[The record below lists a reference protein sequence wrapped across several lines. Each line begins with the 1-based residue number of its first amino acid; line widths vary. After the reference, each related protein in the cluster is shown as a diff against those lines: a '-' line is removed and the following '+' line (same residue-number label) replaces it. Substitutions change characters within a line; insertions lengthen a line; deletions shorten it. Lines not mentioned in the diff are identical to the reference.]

1 MSRALLAF
9 AFVAAAGGSA
19 LADDTRVHTH
29 ASVEVLDDK
38 AQIDD
43 VISRMKAQQATEARP
58 TATNAATALK
68 DQRPPAPT
76 SDTAH
81 RAVAP
86 EVKDQRPG
94 TRRPNRERNGNPDHT
109 ERPRVRRR

>member
-43 VISRMKAQQATEARP
+43 VISRMKAQSAEPRP
-58 TATNAATALK
+58 PNGNAALK

-109 ERPRVRRR
+109 ERPRVHRR